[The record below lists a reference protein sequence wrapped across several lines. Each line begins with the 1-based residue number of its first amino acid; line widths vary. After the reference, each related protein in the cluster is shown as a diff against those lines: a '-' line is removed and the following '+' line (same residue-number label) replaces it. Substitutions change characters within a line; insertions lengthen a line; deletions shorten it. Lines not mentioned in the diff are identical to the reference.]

1 MKPAAFLLVAVVA
14 CLGLGPARARA
25 QSTPPPTNAL
35 PALPPLPVLTNAVE
49 AIEPAEDGTRLVPPR
64 LPVLEKPTP
73 IPLAPTRYGGL
84 IGQARETDR
93 PLQLFNPL
101 APPEYGDGTR
111 NLSVN
116 PHTGRAEGLT
126 LFSIH
131 LKAKSPTKKP
141 KKRADTG
148 R

>member
-1 MKPAAFLLVAVVA
+1 MKTVRSLFLALTGG
-14 CLGLGPARARA
+14 LGLVCATGRA
-25 QSTPPPTNAL
+25 QTDAPSTN
-35 PALPPLPVLTNAVE
+35 ALPPLPLTVLTNAVE
-49 AIEPAEDGTRLVPPR
+49 AVDPAEDGTRLPPPR
-64 LPVLEKPTP
+64 LPALEQPNP
-73 IPLAPTRYGGL
+73 VPLTPTRYGGL

-116 PHTGRAEGLT
+116 PHTGRAEGLK
-126 LFSIH
+126 LFSIQF
-131 LKAKSPTKKP
+131 KPKSGVKKP
-141 KKRADTG
+141 KKRADWE